1 MSLEV
6 QIRKQ
11 LASFPL
17 DVAFTVEDSHEI
29 LALLGASGCGKSM
42 TLRCIA
48 GLEKPDS
55 GRIVLN
61 GRVLFDSD
69 AGIDLSPQERHVGY
83 LFQSYALFPTM
94 SVIANVKA
102 GIASGTRREKEEKAR
117 KLLCGLHLEG
127 TEGLKP
133 AQLSGGQQQ
142 RVAIARILA
151 SDPELLLLD
160 EPFSA
165 LDGYLRWQ
173 LEMELSDLLHSFPGG
188 TIFVS
193 HNRDEVYRLCDTVSV
208 IARGRSD
215 PKISIKELFAAPQSL
230 AAALISGCKNI
241 SKAELVRREDGRALV
256 SCTDWGLSLWTTLPV
271 PEHLTH
277 VGIRAHYFEIAG
289 TDRVAQMSG
298 KEENCFSCPVAR
310 VIDST
315 FSTIVMLE
323 TPAGVPLRYELG
335 KDAWAQLGNPAAMAV
350 AISPD
355 LVMPLE
361 DTTA

>member
-6 QIRKQ
+6 SIRTE
-11 LASFPL
+11 LAAFPL
-17 DVAFTVEDSHEI
+17 DVSFAVENPHEM

-48 GLEKPDS
+48 GLERPDA

-61 GRVLFDSD
+61 GRVLFD
-69 AGIDLSPQERHVGY
+69 AARGIDLSPQERHVGY
-83 LFQSYALFPTM
+83 LFQNYALFPTM
-94 SVIANVKA
+94 TVIANVEA
-102 GIASGTRREKEEKAR
+102 GIGSGTRQEKEEKAR
-117 KLLCGLHLEG
+117 RLLAGLHLEG
-127 TEGLKP
+127 TEALKP

-173 LEMELSDLLHSFPGG
+173 LEMELQDLLHGFPGG

-208 IARGRSD
+208 IARGKSD
-215 PKISIKELFAAPQSL
+215 PKISIEELFAAPKSL
-230 AAALISGCKNI
+230 AAALITGCKNI
-241 SKAELVRREDGRALV
+241 SRAQLVRTDGGRSLI
-256 SCTDWGLSLWTTLPV
+256 SCSDWGLCLWTTLPL

-277 VGIRAHYFEIAG
+277 AGIRAHYFRIAG
-289 TDRVAQMSG
+289 ADGVAKGASEGQ
-298 KEENCFSCPVAR
+298 NCFSCRVAR
-310 VIDST
+310 MIDST
-315 FSTIVMLE
+315 FSAIVMLE
-323 TPAGVPLRYELG
+323 TPGGALLRYELG
-335 KDAWAQLGNPAAMAV
+335 KDAWAALGSPSAV
-350 AISPD
+350 TLEISPEF
-355 LVMPLE
+355 VMPLE
-361 DTTA
+361 DADV